1 MKISVLPAN
10 ATNADLIILALVGVY
25 LCTCI
30 YCMGSLISVKPNH

>member
-30 YCMGSLISVKPNH
+30 YCMGSLISVRPIN

>member
-25 LCTCI
+25 LCT
-30 YCMGSLISVKPNH
+30 SKTKQLIIQGKGL